1 MRPSTEPYCFIMLA
15 PRARRGGTMRPE
27 NSSKLWLNTR
37 CERSRENTAGSS
49 VSPPRPVAI
58 ADCEMPLDAASVLKS
73 SSHAAKLPVPQ
84 GAAGTDAA
92 GIIRTTLNAMA
103 LDRNRKLIL
112 QNVSGNRG
120 QNKALAGLTVFVI

>member
-1 MRPSTEPYCFIMLA
+1 
-15 PRARRGGTMRPE
+15 
-27 NSSKLWLNTR
+27 
-37 CERSRENTAGSS
+37 
-49 VSPPRPVAI
+49 
-58 ADCEMPLDAASVLKS
+58 
-73 SSHAAKLPVPQ
+73 VPQ